1 MKLGFI
7 QDIDYIV
14 KKFDYSKMSNQKGRG
29 GDRRS
34 ETYLVTVE
42 TAKHLAMMANE
53 IAQQAKE
60 KKAQQR
66 MEQGKEIYRLHT
78 DGYTIESIAKKLGMS
93 EPTAYRLQRAY
104 LKANPHLKVFSGRV
118 AARGRN

>member
-1 MKLGFI
+1 MIYYDCK
-7 QDIDYIV
+7 D
-14 KKFDYSKMSNQKGRG
+14 
-29 GDRRS
+29 
-34 ETYLVTVE
+34 ETLQE
-42 TAKHLAMMANE
+42 RNKRIRE

-66 MEQGKEIYRLHT
+66 MELGKEIYRLHT
-78 DGYTIESIAKKLGMS
+78 DGYTMESIAKKMGMS

-104 LKANPHLKVFSGRV
+104 LKANPHLRIHSGRV

>member
-1 MKLGFI
+1 
-7 QDIDYIV
+7 
-14 KKFDYSKMSNQKGRG
+14 MSLYYKTPK
-29 GDRRS
+29 DPI
-34 ETYLVTVE
+34 
-42 TAKHLAMMANE
+42 LAERNRLANE

-78 DGYTIESIAKKLGMS
+78 DGYTMESIAKKMGMS

-118 AARGRN
+118 SARGRS